1 MTPDVIARLEKEG
14 KLVRQKSGLVQVEA
28 LLKEAIVDLS
38 QAKKVIG
45 IADRATY
52 VLAYMA
58 MLKAGRALL
67 LARGYRPADGGQHKT
82 VVDVTGAVLGEKYTD
97 LVMHFET
104 MRRKRNVL
112 TYEAGGL
119 LSASETKAAFEDAH
133 LLLTE
138 VLKKIKAQNP
148 QLDLEL

>member
-1 MTPDVIARLEKEG
+1 MPDKLIAKLEKEG
-14 KLVRQKSGLVQVEA
+14 KLVRQKSGFVQVEA

-38 QAKKVIG
+38 QAKKVISL
-45 IADRATY
+45 ADRATY

-67 LARGYRPADGGQHKT
+67 LAQGYRPIDGAQHKT
-82 VVDVTGAVLGEKYTD
+82 VVEVTGVILGEKYTG
-97 LVMHFET
+97 LTMQFET

-119 LSASETKAAFEDAH
+119 LSASETKAAFEDAV
-133 LLLTE
+133 LLLKE
-138 VLKKIKAQNP
+138 VLREVKAKNP
-148 QLDLEL
+148 QLDLEF

>member
-1 MTPDVIARLEKEG
+1 MFHNLIAKLEKSG
-14 KLVRQKSGLVQVEA
+14 KLAKQKSGFVQIEA

-38 QAKKVIG
+38 QAKKVIS

-52 VLAYMA
+52 ILAYMA

-67 LARGYRPADGGQHKT
+67 LLKGYRPIDGAQHKT
-82 VVDVTGAVLGEKYTD
+82 VVEVTGAILGEEYTD
-97 LVMHFET
+97 LTMHFET

-119 LSASETKAAFEDAH
+119 LSASETKAAFEDAV
-133 LLLTE
+133 LLLKE
-138 VLKKIKAQNP
+138 VLREIKVQNP
-148 QLDLEL
+148 QLDLEF